1 MRERGERGDVMSRDV
16 SRDEKKLNLY
26 TIRNKDAFIKKM
38 NRIEGKLK
46 AIRVMVTRQG
56 TTIKD
61 IHEILDVIEDEMSD
75 LNTMIEREE
84 TVYGR

>member
-1 MRERGERGDVMSRDV
+1 M
-16 SRDEKKLNLY
+16 
-26 TIRNKDAFIKKM
+26 RNKDAFIKKM
-38 NRIEGKLK
+38 NRVEGKLK

>member
-1 MRERGERGDVMSRDV
+1 M
-16 SRDEKKLNLY
+16 
-26 TIRNKDAFIKKM
+26 RNKDAFIKKM

-61 IHEILDVIEDEMSD
+61 IHEILDVIEDEMGD

>member
-1 MRERGERGDVMSRDV
+1 MSRDV
-16 SRDEKKLNLY
+16 SRDVTKLKLY
-26 TIRNKDAFIKKM
+26 TMRNKDAFLKKM

-61 IHEILDVIEDEMSD
+61 IHEILDYVDEEMD
-75 LNTMIEREE
+75 GLHTMIEREE
-84 TVYGR
+84 THYGR